1 MVDRTGLGTTTLHYL
16 AVRQAMASAHRI
28 VHSKMTLTCLAYL
41 ANWVLSRCSGSPFPC
56 FAQVFFALIVQIKLS
71 AWAVTKTQLTR
82 TVDYVTTSM
91 GTSAIHL
98 CSIKSSLPSLYPLR
112 HSRDQSFQ
120 ALYCFFVLQVTESW
134 AEPGN
139 EANFPYL
146 ITFSMQYRVE
156 NFVTSCD
163 VMYLEVDRHKEG
175 VIMCWTIKDVWM
187 SQLSGPN
194 PFIMDII
201 ENQHCSRRG
210 MCNRSS

>member
-112 HSRDQSFQ
+112 HSCDKSFQ
-120 ALYCFFVLQVTESW
+120 AFYCCSVLQATESW
-134 AEPGN
+134 AGPGN
-139 EANFPYL
+139 EANLPYL
-146 ITFSMQYRVE
+146 ITFSMQ
-156 NFVTSCD
+156 
-163 VMYLEVDRHKEG
+163 
-175 VIMCWTIKDVWM
+175 I
-187 SQLSGPN
+187 QSGKFCHLLWCHVSWGRQKGN
-194 PFIMDII
+194 T
-201 ENQHCSRRG
+201 RREL
-210 MCNRSS
+210 